1 LRGEPVQLSS
11 IACGLNEAIMSP
23 WLSRISYTIEWRQE
37 GYGVRA
43 ATHTGQPVVIGPFV
57 TKGEAQA
64 WIDASDEQNASEDSD
79 GLLGWPEPFGRA

>member
-1 LRGEPVQLSS
+1 
-11 IACGLNEAIMSP
+11 MSR
-23 WLSRISYTIEWRQE
+23 WQKRISYTIEVRQE

-64 WIDASDEQNASEDSD
+64 WIDALDEPTGCGDSH
-79 GLLGWPEPFGRA
+79 GVTKH